1 MRRREFIAGFGLA
14 AASSVTAGAQQDG
27 PMRRIGVLVNSVLV
41 NSRESDEL
49 VQLVRQS
56 LGKLGWIDGRNIR
69 IDYRWGAADIDRVR
83 TLASELVGLRP
94 DVLLAI
100 GTVAVAAFRQA
111 TREIPIVFAGVAD
124 PIGAG
129 FAASLA
135 RPGGNV
141 TGFMTTEPLL
151 RSKWVELLKRIA
163 PGLQRAAF
171 LFDPEFAPFAA
182 ESFRQAEVA
191 AVRLNVELI
200 ATAVRD
206 KSDVEDALAA
216 LARVPNSG
224 LVVNNDAFNT
234 AHRARIIALATL
246 HRLPAIY
253 PFRFYATDGGL
264 MSYGYDAIDQFRQA
278 ASYVDR
284 ILRGDKPA
292 DLPVQTPT
300 RYEMVINL
308 KTARAIGL
316 DVPPDLLALADEVI
330 E

>member
-1 MRRREFIAGFGLA
+1 MRRRDFIAGLGGA
-14 AASSVTAGAQQDG
+14 AVWSVMAQAQQSV
-27 PMRRIGVLVNSVLV
+27 PTRRIGVLV
-41 NSRESDEL
+41 NSRESDEQA
-49 VQLVRQS
+49 QLFFAAFRQS

-69 IDYRWGAADIDRVR
+69 IDCRWGAADINRVH

-94 DVLLAI
+94 DVLVAG
-100 GTVAVAAFRQA
+100 GTPVVAALRQA
-111 TREIPIVFAGVAD
+111 TREIPIVFTTVTD
-124 PIGAG
+124 PIGSG
-129 FAASLA
+129 FVASLA

-141 TGFMTTEPLL
+141 TGFMTVEPPL
-151 RSKWVELLKRIA
+151 RSKWVELLKGIA

-182 ESFRQAEVA
+182 ASFRQAEVA
-191 AVRLNVELI
+191 AVRLNVGLI

-206 KSDVEDALAA
+206 ESDVEHALAA

-224 LVVNNDAFNT
+224 LVVNSDAFAA

-253 PFRFYATDGGL
+253 PSRFYAKDGGL
-264 MSYGYDAIDQFRQA
+264 MSYGYDAIEQWRQA

-284 ILRGDKPA
+284 VLRGEKPA

-316 DVPPDLLALADEVI
+316 DVPPNVIALADAVI